1 MPVTPL
7 SVMLA
12 EARSAGYALSYAESW
27 NLESLQAVINAAEKH
42 CSPIIAGF
50 NGGFLR
56 HAARKKPENLA
67 YYACFR
73 KALER
78 AKVSV
83 AFLLNESDSLEQI
96 REGIDLGFNAVMPES
111 ENLGIEAYRDLVN
124 AVVAIAKPRGVSVEA
139 QIGTLPVGVENRNG
153 HGMIT
158 DPDLA
163 AEFVQDTGIDALA
176 VSVGNVHILTEG
188 KATVNLD
195 ILRRI
200 RERVSVPLVIH
211 GGTSLAP
218 GSVREM
224 TRFGVAKVNFGTVL
238 KQAYLEAVRESLA
251 KYHVPFSPH
260 EFLGIGGPKDVMT
273 AGREAVEREVQRLI
287 EVCGSKG
294 KATDDCS
301 KTI

>member
-12 EARSAGYALSYAESW
+12 EARSGAYALSYAESW
-27 NLESLQAVINAAEKH
+27 NLESLQAVIDAAEKH
-42 CSPIIAGF
+42 RSPIIAGF

-111 ENLGIEAYRDLVN
+111 ENLGIDDYRDLVN
-124 AVVAIAKPRGVSVEA
+124 AVVAIARPRGVWVEA
-139 QIGTLPVGVENRNG
+139 QFGTLPVGVERNG

-163 AEFVQDTGIDALA
+163 AEFVEDTGIDALA

-188 KATVNLD
+188 QATVNLD

-218 GSVREM
+218 GTVREM
-224 TRFGVAKVNFGTVL
+224 TRLGVAKVNFGTVL
-238 KQAYLEAVRESLA
+238 KQAYLEAVRTSLA
-251 KYHVPFSPH
+251 KYHVPSSPH
-260 EFLGIGGPKDVMT
+260 EFLGIGGPEDVMT
-273 AGREAVEREVQRLI
+273 AGREAVERGVERLI

-294 KATDDCS
+294 RGH
-301 KTI
+301 

>member
-12 EARSAGYALSYAESW
+12 EARSAGYALPYAESW
-27 NLESLQAVINAAEKH
+27 NLESLQAVIDAAEKQR
-42 CSPIIAGF
+42 SPIIAGF

-73 KALER
+73 KALDR

-83 AFLLNESDSLEQI
+83 ALLLNESDSLEQI

-111 ENLGIEAYRDLVN
+111 ENLAVEAYRDLVN
-124 AVVAIAKPRGVSVEA
+124 AVVAIARPRGVWVEA
-139 QIGTLPVGVENRNG
+139 QFGTLPVGGERNG
-153 HGMIT
+153 HGIIT

-188 KATVNLD
+188 QATVNLD

-218 GSVREM
+218 GTVREM
-224 TRFGVAKVNFGTVL
+224 TRLGVAKVNFGTVL
-238 KQAYLEAVRESLA
+238 KQAYLEAVRTSLA
-251 KYHVPFSPH
+251 KYHVPSSPH
-260 EFLGIGGPKDVMT
+260 EFLGIGGPEDVMM
-273 AGREAVEREVQRLI
+273 AGREAVERGVERLI

-294 KATDDCS
+294 RGH
-301 KTI
+301 